1 MHPNPIFHS
10 KTHDKDLAIVRA
22 RSFGTLCVNGDQVPE
37 LAHIPFI
44 LSDDGQTIRFH
55 LVRSNPIARL
65 MKAPVMA
72 RLSVMGP
79 HSYISPDWYEVEDQ
93 VPTWNYVAARITGQ
107 ARLLPDEALLPL
119 LEALSD
125 QFEAMLA
132 PKPIWKTA
140 KMPEDVLA
148 RLMRMIVP
156 CEMDVSE
163 VEATWKLGQNK
174 PEAARLAAAEKAEA
188 ALIGQ
193 EVTELAALMREPPE
207 L

>member
-1 MHPNPIFHS
+1 MSRKRVPDAGYTAPRLIRLMTAPKNVIGQRRQLLWSTVRMPPAGRSIGL
-10 KTHDKDLAIVRA
+10 KLPQIALLDENAGIGDLVLRH
-22 RSFGTLCVNGDQVPE
+22 C
-37 LAHIPFI
+37 
-44 LSDDGQTIRFH
+44 
-55 LVRSNPIARL
+55 PIALKKR
-65 MKAPVMA
+65 ADA
-72 RLSVMGP
+72 SIA
-79 HSYISPDWYEVEDQ
+79 Y
-93 VPTWNYVAARITGQ
+93 
-107 ARLLPDEALLPL
+107 
-119 LEALSD
+119 

-174 PEAARLAAAEKAEA
+174 TEAVRLAAAEKAEA

-193 EVTELAALMREPPE
+193 EVAELAALMREPPE